1 MLTLPLRKHHHIP
14 LQYQGRVINNLNLTA
29 IPLVRKVD
37 VKTNKRGEG
46 WHTHTPRVTGR
57 SRATSSGSTRYL
69 FGKLSY
75 LPQGSCPL
83 TLLAR
88 TDGAFPLKSPPGF
101 CNRSLEAGERTDSP
115 QFPEGRPRRLPRS
128 PPPRETTASGPGRAG
143 PAGLSRRGCGLR
155 RSSPAPPWCQ
165 GTAAPKRGS
174 PRSRPRRGRPLGPA
188 ELLRGALPSAQPPS
202 RFPRLTAG
210 PPHPG
215 LLSRSVERPGPLG
228 PFQRPARRP
237 RRWWCWRRWCW
248 RWRRPRSLPGSE
260 RGRRTLRAS
269 IVLSPPPQERRPRR
283 RGNAHAPQHRPQTGR
298 PALAQ
303 PGAGGAAHACAGSHR
318 QGGNAC
324 AAAGGHRCACAA
336 AGRVA
341 LDSAFQSVVAFN
353 SS

>member
-143 PAGLSRRGCGLR
+143 GTQPQGMRAPPLLARPALVPGDGSPKKGVAPQ
-155 RSSPAPPWCQ
+155 PAPPRE
-165 GTAAPKRGS
+165 AARPGRAS
-174 PRSRPRRGRPLGPA
+174 PGCSPLSA
-188 ELLRGALPSAQPPS
+188 TALPVPPTH
-202 RFPRLTAG
+202 RG
-210 PPHPG
+210 PP
-215 LLSRSVERPGPLG
+215 
-228 PFQRPARRP
+228 
-237 RRWWCWRRWCW
+237 
-248 RWRRPRSLPGSE
+248 
-260 RGRRTLRAS
+260 
-269 IVLSPPPQERRPRR
+269 PP
-283 RGNAHAPQHRPQTGR
+283 R
-298 PALAQ
+298 PAL
-303 PGAGGAAHACAGSHR
+303 PLGGASRPPRPLSEASTSTPTVVVLAAVVL
-318 QGGNAC
+318 AV
-324 AAAGGHRCACAA
+324 AAAA
-336 AGRVA
+336 VA
-341 LDSAFQSVVAFN
+341 PGQ
-353 SS
+353 